1 MTRAAPPA
9 ALAAARLAAVL
20 AAAAVL
26 GAPQPAHA
34 QEPASPPAETAPA
47 APETPP
53 PAEVQPEG
61 AAPEGG
67 ALETARRVLSGG
79 GAQPPAAAEGAAAEP
94 PAEAEPERP
103 TSSLPDFEGD
113 PRSGEAWRDYGEALG
128 VTFVEFIPNLL
139 RALLVL
145 LAFWVLYRVLT
156 GLFHGL
162 VRRTRAD
169 PSIVGIGVR
178 LTKYVLIAFG
188 LVMAISQLGF
198 EVGSV
203 LAGISILGL
212 ALGLAAQESLSNV
225 IAGLTLLWDRPFR
238 VGDNVTIAGTF
249 GQVKEIGL
257 RTTRIL
263 TQERLD
269 AILPNKEII
278 NQEIINHTLN
288 PQLRLPVRVL
298 IAYKEDTREARRVLL
313 RAVEGHRLILDEPAP
328 SMVVL
333 ALGESGV
340 DLELRVWL
348 RDPHAERE
356 ALFELTEAAKI
367 ALDEAGIEIP
377 FPQRTLHFAD
387 GRPPAGRLGGPRA
400 AEPDDE
406 GGAEPDVR

>member
-1 MTRAAPPA
+1 MPTPSLIALGRRAAGAVA
-9 ALAAARLAAVL
+9 ALLAGAAVL
-20 AAAAVL
+20 AAP
-26 GAPQPAHA
+26 GPARG
-34 QEPASPPAETAPA
+34 QEPA
-47 APETPP
+47 PP
-53 PAEVQPEG
+53 PAE
-61 AAPEGG
+61 AAPAVPETAPPSEAQPGPLGTARQVLEGG
-67 ALETARRVLSGG
+67 GV
-79 GAQPPAAAEGAAAEP
+79 QPPAAAEPPAGSGEAAAEP
-94 PAEAEPERP
+94 DGTAG
-103 TSSLPDFEGD
+103 SLPDFEGD
-113 PRSGEAWRDYGEALG
+113 PRSGEAWRDYGEAL
-128 VTFVEFIPNLL
+128 VEAFVEFIPNLL

-145 LAFWVLYRVLT
+145 LAFWILYRALT
-156 GLFHGL
+156 GVFHGL
-162 VRRTRAD
+162 VRRTGAD
-169 PSIVGIGVR
+169 PSILGIGVR
-178 LTKYVLIAFG
+178 LTRYVLIAFG
-188 LVMAISQLGF
+188 AVMAISQLGF

-212 ALGLAAQESLSNV
+212 ALGLAAQESLGNV

-288 PQLRLPVRVL
+288 PQLRLPVRL
-298 IAYKEDTREARRVLL
+298 SIAYKEDTREARRVLL

-340 DLELRVWL
+340 DLEVRVWL

-387 GRPPAGRLGGPRA
+387 RRPRRGALAPDEPELD
-400 AEPDDE
+400 EPDL
-406 GGAEPDVR
+406 R

>member
-1 MTRAAPPA
+1 VRCAASRA
-9 ALAAARLAAVL
+9 ALAAALAVL
-20 AAAAVL
+20 AGAAMP
-26 GAPQPAHA
+26 GGQGPAHG
-34 QEPASPPAETAPA
+34 QEPASPPAEAAPA
-47 APETPP
+47 APEAAPP
-53 PAEVQPEG
+53 TEAQPDG

-67 ALETARRVLSGG
+67 ALETVRRVLSGG
-79 GAQPPAAAEGAAAEP
+79 SAQPPAAAEGAATEPAAAEP
-94 PAEAEPERP
+94 PAEAEPAGP
-103 TSSLPDFEGD
+103 GASLPDFEGD
-113 PRSGEAWRDYGEALG
+113 PTSRQAWRDYGEALLAA
-128 VTFVEFIPNLL
+128 FVEFIPNLL
-139 RALLVL
+139 RALVVL
-145 LAFWVLYRVLT
+145 LAFWILYRVLT
-156 GLFHGL
+156 GVFRSL

-169 PSIVGIGVR
+169 PSILGIGTR

-249 GQVKEIGL
+249 GQVKEMGL

-288 PQLRLPVRVL
+288 PQLRLPVRVS

-313 RAVEGHRLILDEPAP
+313 RAVEGHRLILDEPGPA
-328 SMVVL
+328 MVVL

-348 RDPHAERE
+348 RDPHSERE
-356 ALFELTEAAKI
+356 ALFEITELAKI

-377 FPQRTLHFAD
+377 FPQRTLHFA
-387 GRPPAGRLGGPRA
+387 GRRPRA
-400 AEPDDE
+400 ARLPDASSDTPE
-406 GGAEPDVR
+406 